1 LNLAS
6 QRLIDASTVMVGSLN
21 KWNRYDTEQE
31 KKASCERL
39 ERAKRFTVSF
49 NGLLGEAFLKLFP
62 SRSGS
67 RFLVIFL
74 ATPFSLAV

>member
-1 LNLAS
+1 
-6 QRLIDASTVMVGSLN
+6 V
-21 KWNRYDTEQE
+21 WHDTEQE
-31 KKASCERL
+31 KRASCERL
-39 ERAKRFTVSF
+39 ARAKLFAVSF

-67 RFLVIFL
+67 RFLVVFL